1 MELFQSIGA
10 PVDKAICARS
20 QKVAVLMLLAAA
32 FFWGSGNVANKT
44 VLQDMDPVAAVVARN
59 LVAAAALLPFAL
71 RDIIKVTSRA
81 AWIKSAFL
89 PSALFAG
96 AVMTQ
101 QWGYQTASVTNASF
115 LVNVA
120 CVLTPLIAFLL
131 LRENLGPNI
140 AVAAI
145 LTLIGAFLLS
155 GAGRSLAT
163 LNVGDMACLVSAV
176 FYAGWMVA
184 LSRHATAHGKPL
196 ATTFLHC
203 LLTMV
208 FAGAL
213 LLSFAPTQPGTLGGA
228 LPEVLYLG
236 LFSTAV
242 AFGLTA
248 AAQARVSASTG
259 AVLVAAESL
268 FGAAGAILV
277 LGERPS
283 SLPILGCTLM
293 LLAIFI
299 VARAPA
305 LPSVQSESIPE
316 VQKGLGQKPV
326 PVAAKAARDA
336 SLRNL
341 TRRYPE
347 R

>member
-1 MELFQSIGA
+1 MIDFPNTGA
-10 PVDKAICARS
+10 PVGKTVCTPS

-44 VLQDMDPVAAVVARN
+44 VLQDLDPTATVAARN
-59 LVAAAALLPFAL
+59 LVACVALLPFAL
-71 RDIIKVTSRA
+71 RDLFEVPSLT
-81 AWIKSAFL
+81 AWTKSAFL

-96 AVMTQ
+96 AVMMQ
-101 QWGYQTASVTNASF
+101 QWGYQSATVTNASF

-120 CVLTPLIAFLL
+120 CVLTPLIAFALL
-131 LRENLGPNI
+131 GERLGSNI
-140 AVAAI
+140 AIAAI
-145 LTLIGAFLLS
+145 LTVIGTFLIS
-155 GAGRSLAT
+155 GAGRTLAT

-184 LSRHATAHGKPL
+184 LSRHAIAHGKPL
-196 ATTFLHC
+196 ATTFLHS
-203 LLTMV
+203 LLTLV
-208 FAGAL
+208 FAGVL
-213 LLSFAPTQPGTLGGA
+213 LLFLAPAQPGTLVGG

-236 LFSTAV
+236 LFSTAI

-248 AAQARVSASTG
+248 AAQARVSSSTA

-268 FGAAGAILV
+268 FGAVGAVLI
-277 LGERPS
+277 LGERPE

-305 LPSVQSESIPE
+305 RPF
-316 VQKGLGQKPV
+316 G
-326 PVAAKAARDA
+326 
-336 SLRNL
+336 
-341 TRRYPE
+341 
-347 R
+347 

>member
-10 PVDKAICARS
+10 PVDKAICAPS
-20 QKVAVLMLLAAA
+20 QKVAVLMLLTAA

-155 GAGRSLAT
+155 GAGECRRYGVPC
-163 LNVGDMACLVSAV
+163 VGGVLRWMDGRPVTARNGSRQAAGNYISALLTDHGFRRRPSVVLCTHTARHIGRRAARSAV
-176 FYAGWMVA
+176 PWAVFNCCCLWVDRRRAGTGFRLDRSGA
-184 LSRHATAHGKPL
+184 GSSGK
-196 ATTFLHC
+196 F
-203 LLTMV
+203 V
-208 FAGAL
+208 WRGRGDIGAG
-213 LLSFAPTQPGTLGGA
+213 
-228 LPEVLYLG
+228 
-236 LFSTAV
+236 
-242 AFGLTA
+242 
-248 AAQARVSASTG
+248 
-259 AVLVAAESL
+259 
-268 FGAAGAILV
+268 
-277 LGERPS
+277 
-283 SLPILGCTLM
+283 
-293 LLAIFI
+293 
-299 VARAPA
+299 
-305 LPSVQSESIPE
+305 
-316 VQKGLGQKPV
+316 
-326 PVAAKAARDA
+326 
-336 SLRNL
+336 
-341 TRRYPE
+341 
-347 R
+347 